1 MFTSDILD
9 RLTVDP
15 GRRTLGELLQDREA
29 ALFEIRR
36 LRADIERLRRSGHPA
51 PARRTVPKS
60 NGTMRPGML
69 IRLTELCEL
78 LGVSRSTVYKW
89 MAEGTFPPPVR
100 VSERAVRWRT
110 ADIEAWRGSLVAS
123 AR

>member
-9 RLTVDP
+9 RLIVDP

-36 LRADIERLRRSGHPA
+36 LRADIERLRVLRTPGASKTDSGKVE
-51 PARRTVPKS
+51 RT
-60 NGTMRPGML
+60 MWPGRL
-69 IRLTELCEL
+69 IRLPEVCEL

-89 MAEGTFPPPVR
+89 VAENSFPPPVR
-100 VSERAVRWRT
+100 VSERAVRWRIE
-110 ADIEAWRGSLVAS
+110 DIQAWRSSLVAS
-123 AR
+123 LR